1 MNQEEGSAG
10 PLIGTVALA
19 AVLWVFA
26 FRMGGA
32 GFWIKISLS
41 AVLLAG
47 LAFRFQPNLKE
58 SIRFKGR
65 TILLGLLSA
74 VALYL
79 LFWSGQ
85 VVSTFLF
92 PFASPQI
99 GEIYGLGRGVEAWQ
113 VALILFFVT
122 GPAEEIYW
130 RGFLQRRLSARW
142 GGFRGYLVATALYAG
157 VHLCTMN
164 FMLICAA
171 ALAGAFWGLI
181 YWRTG
186 DLGANIVSHSV
197 WTAAAFAVLPLS

>member
-10 PLIGTVALA
+10 PVIGTVALA

-41 AVLLAG
+41 AALLAG

-74 VALYL
+74 AALYL

-92 PFASPQI
+92 PFAAPQI

-157 VHLCTMN
+157 VHL
-164 FMLICAA
+164 
-171 ALAGAFWGLI
+171 
-181 YWRTG
+181 
-186 DLGANIVSHSV
+186 
-197 WTAAAFAVLPLS
+197 